1 MRGIAM
7 TGVLLVRDFM
17 STDVKT
23 VRTDATVKEAVSKMN
38 KFRIGSIIVME
49 GKRPVGIIT
58 ERDILERIVEPCME
72 PTAMRAKEIMS
83 SPIISTSPDVSIEDA
98 ARLMATRKIKKL
110 AVIEKGEL
118 VGIMTSM
125 DLMRASPKLISLM
138 EELRQTKQWKTEN

>member
-1 MRGIAM
+1 M

-17 STDVKT
+17 SRDVKT
-23 VRTDATVKEAVSKMN
+23 VRTDTTVKEAVSKMN

-72 PTAMRAKEIMS
+72 PTAIKAREIMS
-83 SPIISTSPDVSIEDA
+83 SPVIFTSPEVNIEDA
-98 ARLMATRKIKKL
+98 ARLMAVKKIKKL
-110 AVIEKGEL
+110 AVIEKGKL

-125 DLMRASPKLISLM
+125 DLMRASPKLLNLM
-138 EELRQTKQWKTEN
+138 EELRQTKK

>member
-1 MRGIAM
+1 MRGISM

-17 STDVKT
+17 STNVKT

-72 PTAMRAKEIMS
+72 PTAIKAKDIMS
-83 SPIISTSPDVSIEDA
+83 SPIISTSPDANIEDV
-98 ARLMATRKIKKL
+98 ARLMATKKIKKL
-110 AVIEKGEL
+110 AVTEKGGL
-118 VGIMTSM
+118 VGIVTSM

-138 EELRQTKQWKTEN
+138 EEFQRTK

>member
-1 MRGIAM
+1 M

-17 STDVKT
+17 STNVKT

-72 PTAMRAKEIMS
+72 PTAIKAKEIMS
-83 SPIISTSPDVSIEDA
+83 SPVISASPDINIEDA
-98 ARLMATRKIKKL
+98 ARLMATKKIKKL
-110 AVIEKGEL
+110 AVIENGKL
-118 VGIMTSM
+118 VGIVTSM
-125 DLMRASPKLISLM
+125 DLMRASPKLLHLLK
-138 EELRQTKQWKTEN
+138 ELKRTKQ

>member
-1 MRGIAM
+1 M

-72 PTAMRAKEIMS
+72 PTVME
-83 SPIISTSPDVSIEDA
+83 
-98 ARLMATRKIKKL
+98 LKK
-110 AVIEKGEL
+110 
-118 VGIMTSM
+118 
-125 DLMRASPKLISLM
+125 
-138 EELRQTKQWKTEN
+138 